1 MAIAAVSFGSSFAM
15 FESET
20 TQLNAQSESSFMTGH
35 VDVVVRDGETGEI
48 KAYRSGDNDIL
59 NGGMDLMTELLFNTN
74 STGFGGALSHIEVGT
89 GSTAPDGTDTG
100 IETVITDC
108 ARVATTNTSVVGTS
122 DPGSIVV
129 TSTAQIDAG
138 ADVDCAVSGI
148 SEAVI
153 FNAVT
158 TGDPFARNT
167 FSGVTLAGTDT
178 LDITWTFT
186 FTDT

>member
-1 MAIAAVSFGSSFAM
+1 MAVAAVSFGSSFAM

-59 NGGMDLMTELLFNTN
+59 NGGMDLMTELLFDTN

-100 IETVITDC
+100 IETQISAGVC
-108 ARVATTNTSVVGTS
+108 ARVATTDTSVVGVA

-129 TSTAQIDAG
+129 TSTAQIDA
-138 ADVDCAVSGI
+138 
-148 SEAVI
+148 
-153 FNAVT
+153 
-158 TGDPFARNT
+158 R
-167 FSGVTLAGTDT
+167 
-178 LDITWTFT
+178 
-186 FTDT
+186 